1 VPDHTNQVTSIARR
15 YRALLNVNRLALSTF
30 TIDEIFGG
38 VCTVLRALLVYDRAG
53 LAIYDPDQDS
63 LKIEAT
69 YGFHQNSAFQVG
81 YRMPKNSSQAFD
93 CRNPIIR
100 RDLEKDFRTST
111 EKQIANEG
119 YRSLCSVP
127 LILRNN
133 CIGVVTVVSKRRNQF
148 LVRHSQLVQEMSNQ
162 IALAILSMT

>member
-1 VPDHTNQVTSIARR
+1 
-15 YRALLNVNRLALSTF
+15 
-30 TIDEIFGG
+30 
-38 VCTVLRALLVYDRAG
+38 
-53 LAIYDPDQDS
+53 

-127 LILRNN
+127 LIVRNN

-162 IALAILSMT
+162 IALAILSMTLTCPSHPGAKLLCPRCIGATGGRTTVSKHHGDLSNWGKKGGRGRKKQES